1 MKVDKRKDNNHHGDD
16 MLAAGAVKIN
26 PADGFIIG
34 SPEKTA
40 KGDDV
45 GVLDGSAVKPALPP
59 VEPVS
64 GGEDKREGKKP
75 YVV

>member
-1 MKVDKRKDNNHHGDD
+1 